1 MRISHGL
8 PQSRTFGETLSCDA
22 FTASTTLDTFQR
34 QSACYTSRRLRIEIA
49 RRRTR
54 TNALWAPL
62 RSLPRHESDAAER
75 AGGGGGGRGG
85 GAGIV
90 NTAAAPSQLTA
101 AAAVANAT
109 TATVEGIIAAASTVR
124 LKGSRVLGP
133 FADHQITRRR
143 SSNIAV

>member
-75 AGGGGGGRGG
+75 GGGGGGRGG